1 MKDGK
6 PHGKGFL
13 ITKGASL
20 FGDFEDG
27 EIVYGHMMLGTN
39 RFYEGQFK
47 NTKRH
52 GKGIATHPD
61 GMTQEGLF
69 KDDKLHGFI
78 K

>member
-27 EIVYGHMMLGTN
+27 EIVYGHMMLGIN
-39 RFYEGQFK
+39 SFYEG
-47 NTKRH
+47 
-52 GKGIATHPD
+52 
-61 GMTQEGLF
+61 
-69 KDDKLHGFI
+69 
-78 K
+78 

>member
-6 PHGKGFL
+6 PHGKGHL
-13 ITKGASL
+13 IIRGANL
-20 FGDFEDG
+20 VGDFEDG
-27 EIVYGHMMLGTN
+27 EIVYGHMMLEKN

-61 GMTQEGLF
+61 GTT
-69 KDDKLHGFI
+69 
-78 K
+78 